1 MAKVKIRG
9 EHAHA
14 GTGKIYKYQA
24 SFEGYGPELIFKGEI
39 PIPAR
44 GKILHVER
52 VLVVDLMADNAVNAV
67 HHAMRKIID
76 ETDLATV
83 ECD

>member
-9 EHAHA
+9 EHLRA
-14 GTGKIYKYQA
+14 GTRQTYKYQA
-24 SFEGYGPELIFKGEI
+24 SFEGYGPDLIFKGEI
-39 PIPAR
+39 PIPSRA
-44 GKILHVER
+44 KVLHVER
-52 VLVVDLMADNAVNAV
+52 VLIVDLMVDNAVRAV
-67 HHAMRKIID
+67 HGEMRKIID

>member
-9 EHAHA
+9 EHVRA
-14 GTGKIYKYQA
+14 GTRQAYKYQA
-24 SFEGYGPELIFKGEI
+24 SFEGYGPDLIFKGEI

-44 GKILHVER
+44 NKILHVER

-67 HHAMRKIID
+67 HGEMRKIID